1 MNKKTIVV
9 ATSLLSL
16 AFGSLATPAQSAE
29 CKTSTQKNCTI
40 TIRDSR
46 GIKTGSQEVG
56 NNGKTTVRDS
66 RGIKQGTIETKP
78 GKSSCEIIRDARGIK
93 IGTRGNC

>member
-16 AFGSLATPAQSAE
+16 VFGSLATPAQSAE

-46 GIKTGSQEVG
+46 GIKTGSQEVV
-56 NNGKTTVRDS
+56 NNGKTTVRDK

-78 GKSSCEIIRDARGIK
+78 GKSNCQIIRDARGIK

>member
-56 NNGKTTVRDS
+56 GRELPNGNTKMTWDVAEFAVRMNWD
-66 RGIKQGTIETKP
+66 
-78 GKSSCEIIRDARGIK
+78 
-93 IGTRGNC
+93 

>member
-16 AFGSLATPAQSAE
+16 AFGSLTTPAQSAE

-78 GKSSCEIIRDARGIK
+78 GKSNCQIIRDARGIK

>member
-56 NNGKTTVRDS
+56 NNGKTTVRDK

-78 GKSSCEIIRDARGIK
+78 GKSNCQIIRDARGIK

>member
-16 AFGSLATPAQSAE
+16 AFGSLTTPAQSAE

-56 NNGKTTVRDS
+56 NNGKTTVRDK

-78 GKSSCEIIRDARGIK
+78 GKSNCEIIRDARGIK